1 MITRRLIVN
10 EYSLFTRGERS
21 SSIPVSGLLSG
32 PVHGELQL
40 SHSNSQ
46 LHSCLISTRDFT
58 VANHSYNQ
66 ESISASPNRNQLSQ
80 KANRPREGNPAQKV
94 MFGCNTK
101 AEGVSGRGKKYV
113 ASDREELSLRPLF
126 LSDDQDNDP
135 KENDSTSLNEGG
147 VTSPLTETVWL
158 SPISESMREIEDS
171 SIASDIV
178 DEEVDGDYE
187 STGEFI
193 A

>member
-1 MITRRLIVN
+1 
-10 EYSLFTRGERS
+10 
-21 SSIPVSGLLSG
+21 
-32 PVHGELQL
+32 
-40 SHSNSQ
+40 
-46 LHSCLISTRDFT
+46 
-58 VANHSYNQ
+58 
-66 ESISASPNRNQLSQ
+66 
-80 KANRPREGNPAQKV
+80 
-94 MFGCNTK
+94 MFGGNNK
-101 AEGVSGRGKKYV
+101 GEGVIGRGKKYV